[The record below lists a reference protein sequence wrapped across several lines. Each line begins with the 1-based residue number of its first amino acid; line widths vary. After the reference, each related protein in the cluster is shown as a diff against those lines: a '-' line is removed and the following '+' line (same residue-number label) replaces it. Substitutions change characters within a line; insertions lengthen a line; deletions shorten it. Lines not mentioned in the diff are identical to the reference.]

1 MKFVI
6 NRLKTH
12 NLSNKLGTRLSKL
25 EIKQSLSSYDARKLA
40 KICKI
45 IQEPGDF

>member
-12 NLSNKLGTRLSKL
+12 NLSNKLGNRLSKL
-25 EIKQSLSSYDARKLA
+25 EIKQSFSYDARKFA

-45 IQEPGDF
+45 IQEPSDF

>member
-1 MKFVI
+1 MYI
-6 NRLKTH
+6 
-12 NLSNKLGTRLSKL
+12 KLGTRLGIY

-40 KICKI
+40 KIRKI